1 MINQRDS
8 NRRRNAVIDENE
20 ARDENKKKET
30 LQLKRRNMHRRQRF
44 KTKKERCKLSSHHK
58 MVTSKDR
65 IMKSKLGLCSI
76 IYA

>member
-30 LQLKRRNMHRRQRF
+30 LQLKRRNMHRRHRF
-44 KTKKERCKLSSHHK
+44 KTKKFAFYCFLTFTR
-58 MVTSKDR
+58 T
-65 IMKSKLGLCSI
+65 
-76 IYA
+76 

>member
-30 LQLKRRNMHRRQRF
+30 LQLKRRNMHRRHRF
-44 KTKKERCKLSSHHK
+44 KTKKDRCKRRS
-58 MVTSKDR
+58 V
-65 IMKSKLGLCSI
+65 I
-76 IYA
+76 

>member
-30 LQLKRRNMHRRQRF
+30 LQLKRRNMHRRHRF
-44 KTKKERCKLSSHHK
+44 KTKKDRTSSKLRSCHK
-58 MVTSKDR
+58 IVTSLDR
-65 IMKSKLGLCSI
+65 IMRSNI
-76 IYA
+76 

>member
-30 LQLKRRNMHRRQRF
+30 LQLKRRNMHRRNRF
-44 KTKKERCKLSSHHK
+44 NFFKLRSLNK
-58 MVTSKDR
+58 VV
-65 IMKSKLGLCSI
+65 SI
-76 IYA
+76 DH